1 MKEIAKTLREKGVN
15 VFLDEGGLTGDTAML
30 KQLEDAILSS
40 RVFICLETSLYRNKV
55 NSEETSRDLN
65 YCQLEFN
72 FSAERNKPMVCVN
85 TVGNSGVRL
94 GDLLSNKFHRSF
106 QEEIALNESSK
117 IVEFL
122 YDVYLKTYEGYRI
135 EGPLVPMMKYHSLE
149 CYISRSQGKVH
160 CRCGHVSSQYNL
172 AEIGETA
179 VPFRSLGQPDS
190 WNAGIITRLL
200 PKGDLPIQL
209 FYGRLE
215 NYFKLYVSCFITLI
229 LSFILFVY

>member
-1 MKEIAKTLREKGVN
+1 MKEIANTLREKGVN

-30 KQLEDAILSS
+30 IQLEDAILSS
-40 RVFICLETSLYRNKV
+40 RIFICFETSLYRNKV
-55 NSEETSRDLN
+55 NSVENSRDLN

-72 FSAERNKPMVCVN
+72 FAAQRNKPMVCVN
-85 TVGNSGVRL
+85 TVGNSGARL
-94 GDLLSNKFHRSF
+94 RDLLDHKFHRSF
-106 QEEIALNESSK
+106 EKEVVSTEPSR
-117 IVEFL
+117 IVESL
-122 YDVYLKTYEGYRI
+122 YGVYLKTYKGYSI
-135 EGPLVPMMKYHSLE
+135 EGPLVPMVKYHSLE
-149 CYISRSQGKVH
+149 CYISRRQGKVH

-190 WNAGIITRLL
+190 WNAGIITRLI

-209 FYGRLE
+209 FYRRLE
-215 NYFKLYVSCFITLI
+215 NYFKLYVSCFMTLI